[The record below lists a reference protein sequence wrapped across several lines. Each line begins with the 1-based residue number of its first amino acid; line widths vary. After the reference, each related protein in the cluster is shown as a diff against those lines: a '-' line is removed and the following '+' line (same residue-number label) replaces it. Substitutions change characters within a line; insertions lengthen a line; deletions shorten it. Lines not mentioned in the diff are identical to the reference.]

1 MLEIPVTVEG
11 VSHNVDSVDKLLH
24 DILLTDLEGNLFILL
39 SCIAKELS
47 DEDESY
53 YYNCGDNEEPLGHP
67 LLSNLLIGVR
77 VAAVVVSCLIVFHS
91 AVVVT
96 VAEHRGCDT
105 DVSYVEVIVSLKDL
119 GPVVNL
125 GVIVSVVLVFQSLNE
140 NIAVLGTSVNC
151 EASVNLIEK
160 DEVVALI
167 ANSLDIGDG
176 TDLVTGVTEG
186 EEEVTAHIVG
196 KYLTSLLVDDGPGAL
211 GANCGVHDGGCAL
224 NRACSRGG
232 YLYLTGGR
240 IEAVTRHNVCAGSVE
255 LLNGSVC
262 AGGILTGDGILLSC
276 LVDRGGCYVD
286 KVFVVNSDI
295 VILCGN
301 HFLADCIGG
310 SDGSPESLPSG
321 NRYLLSADISVEG
334 ALVAHYD
341 DTLVAGCGYDE
352 QTAVGV
358 NCNCDRSVDGIGVEE
373 GALGLVNCL
382 DEVTLLIEDYQT
394 SVICIARVDKL
405 FVNEEAA
412 YTGKSVG
419 NALLVYEGIDLELIL
434 IVLVKNVDA
443 VGAGIGKVNHSV
455 GANGDILGG
464 ADGLVRAGHVGTH
477 IAGINNYVGNVCIGR
492 RENESCG

>member
-1 MLEIPVTVEG
+1 MSDHHTEEQEHAHPEECDTVHERDHCCLFSNQNVGDQRCGDDEDGQRCERIAACDEHVLKCTFTVEQCCETPVSDYPEKERKCYGCKSHKYVNSRGLAGEDIAGTYCLIEECEDRDHEDDISRTNAAALFMLEIPVTVEG

-151 EASVNLIEK
+151 EASVILIEK

-186 EEEVTAHIVG
+186 KEEVTLRVVC

-211 GANCGVHDGGCAL
+211 GGQL
-224 NRACSRGG
+224 R
-232 YLYLTGGR
+232 
-240 IEAVTRHNVCAGSVE
+240 
-255 LLNGSVC
+255 
-262 AGGILTGDGILLSC
+262 
-276 LVDRGGCYVD
+276 
-286 KVFVVNSDI
+286 
-295 VILCGN
+295 
-301 HFLADCIGG
+301 
-310 SDGSPESLPSG
+310 SPRWWMRPE
-321 NRYLLSADISVEG
+321 
-334 ALVAHYD
+334 
-341 DTLVAGCGYDE
+341 
-352 QTAVGV
+352 
-358 NCNCDRSVDGIGVEE
+358 
-373 GALGLVNCL
+373 
-382 DEVTLLIEDYQT
+382 
-394 SVICIARVDKL
+394 
-405 FVNEEAA
+405 
-412 YTGKSVG
+412 
-419 NALLVYEGIDLELIL
+419 
-434 IVLVKNVDA
+434 
-443 VGAGIGKVNHSV
+443 
-455 GANGDILGG
+455 
-464 ADGLVRAGHVGTH
+464 
-477 IAGINNYVGNVCIGR
+477 
-492 RENESCG
+492 